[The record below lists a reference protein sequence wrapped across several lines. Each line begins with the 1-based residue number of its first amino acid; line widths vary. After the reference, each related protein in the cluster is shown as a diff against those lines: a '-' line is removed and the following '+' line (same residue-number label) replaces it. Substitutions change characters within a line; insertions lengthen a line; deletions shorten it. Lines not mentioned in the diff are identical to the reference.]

1 MRIPSALLSGLADDS
16 EELLYDLLCF
26 AAGLDQLEGKV
37 KARYETQDCHDPVR
51 DRTRNDCP
59 CYAAKQ
65 HQPDGEYQSG
75 SRASVPFLGARG
87 YKSGINGLHISNIR
101 VQRYQI
107 ICIQAR
113 SSIE

>member
-1 MRIPSALLSGLADDS
+1 MVLQAFTGHPATVLLSGLADDP
-16 EELLYDLLCF
+16 EELLDGFLCF

-65 HQPDGEYQSG
+65 HQSDGEYQSG
-75 SRASVPFLGARG
+75 GRASVPFLEARG
-87 YKSGINGLHISNIR
+87 LAVDIFAILGLSYRPGIF
-101 VQRYQI
+101 QPY
-107 ICIQAR
+107 
-113 SSIE
+113 